1 MVSSGPWRFL
11 PPCHSSCFLPVLRS
25 SPAFLP
31 SPAVLSALPALLW
44 AQLPGAG
51 SARAR
56 CPGQHRGQRGRRGA
70 PTTHSQQTPLA
81 HPGPRSGRPDTTG
94 AHHAGLA
101 RQHSGTGGMEPTRT
115 MAELIS
121 TSADGKGHGPHKG
134 EGVRRGPR
142 RGETGPRSE
151 LLPGYRPVTVPRRA
165 RLFGVVC
172 RGSRARASGKA
183 QRHLPITGARPLWEL
198 GTAQSSPNRD
208 SGRTPQHPLGPST
221 AELRGAGS

>member
-1 MVSSGPWRFL
+1 MPQQLF
-11 PPCHSSCFLPVLRS
+11 
-25 SPAFLP
+25 PA
-31 SPAVLSALPALLW
+31 SPALLSS
-44 AQLPGAG
+44 LPSIPCCPVSTPG
-51 SARAR
+51 SALGSAPRSRERSGPVSGAAQGAAGP
-56 CPGQHRGQRGRRGA
+56 PGRSN
-70 PTTHSQQTPLA
+70 HSQQTPLA